1 MELNVIYN
9 NDSLQGIK
17 QIPDKSIDVIITD
30 PPYGVGFKKSGEP
43 YLAGDNVNLL
53 PVILPEFYRV
63 LKDDG
68 AIFIFSST
76 PKLQEFLL
84 SVQMYF
90 KMHNIIIWDKV
101 NPIYP
106 KSNAHFRL
114 QYEPIIYASKGL
126 HYLKSSKCSDIIQA
140 KIPRGK
146 IRIHPTQKP
155 IEVINHIIDSLG
167 EDKNIIL
174 DPFMGSGTTAV
185 SCIEKGKNYIGF
197 EINEEWFLKSKKR
210 VEEKRKEKENES
222 QTLFGTQ
229 S

>member
-1 MELNVIYN
+1 MELNKIYN
-9 NDSLQGIK
+9 TDCIQGIK
-17 QIPDKSIDVIITD
+17 AIPDKSVDVVITD

-53 PVILPEFYRV
+53 PIILPEIYRV

-68 AIFIFSST
+68 AVFIFSGT

-90 KMHNIIIWDKV
+90 KMHNIIIWNKI

-114 QYEPIIYASKGL
+114 QYEPIIYATKGL
-126 HYLKSSKCSDIIQA
+126 HYLKSTKCSDIIEA

-146 IRIHPTQKP
+146 TRIHPTQKP
-155 IEVINHIIDSLG
+155 VGVINEIIQSLDDS
-167 EDKNIIL
+167 KSIIL
-174 DPFMGSGTTAV
+174 DPFMGSGTTAI
-185 SCIEKGKNYIGF
+185 SCIKNNKNYIGF
-197 EINEEWFLKSKKR
+197 EINKEWFDKSIKR
-210 VEEKRKEKENES
+210 IDIEKNKL
-222 QTLFGTQ
+222 TLFNDA
-229 S
+229 

>member
-1 MELNVIYN
+1 MDFNKIYN
-9 NDSLQGIK
+9 TDCIQGMKSL
-17 QIPDKSIDVIITD
+17 PDKCVDLIITD

-53 PVILPEFYRV
+53 PIILPEFYRV

-76 PKLQEFLL
+76 PNLQEFLL

-90 KMHNIIIWDKV
+90 KMHNIIIWDKI

-114 QYEPIIYASKGL
+114 QFEPIIYASKGL
-126 HYLKSSKCSDIIQA
+126 HYLQSSKCSDIIQA

-146 IRIHPTQKP
+146 MRFHPTQKP
-155 IEVINHIIDSLG
+155 VEVIDKILLSV
-167 EDKNIIL
+167 EDKNQIVL
-174 DPFMGSGTTAV
+174 DPFMGVASTGVASLNLNRRFV
-185 SCIEKGKNYIGF
+185 GIELEEIYFNASVKRLKNI
-197 EINEEWFLKSKKR
+197 SK
-210 VEEKRKEKENES
+210 
-222 QTLFGTQ
+222 
-229 S
+229 